1 MFFIFFPCLVYQFNT
16 NVYQEI
22 HISSQIKLYVGWGP
36 KKGNWHPYGWVRV
49 FWIRVFLDICPGVGL
64 VDHMAC
70 LFLVFWGNSIL
81 FCIGSTPI
89 YIPTHS
95 FGGFS
100 LLQTLQH
107 VLLIAFLM
115 MAILISVRWYL
126 ILVFTCMSLKIRDVE
141 HLFMC
146 LMAICVSSLKQSLFR
161 YST

>member
-1 MFFIFFPCLVYQFNT
+1 MDELEFFELKF
-16 NVYQEI
+16 
-22 HISSQIKLYVGWGP
+22 S
-36 KKGNWHPYGWVRV
+36 
-49 FWIRVFLDICPGVGL
+49 LDICPGVGL

-70 LFLVFWGNSIL
+70 LFLVFWGNSLL

-107 VLLIAFLM
+107 VLLTAFLM
-115 MAILISVRWYL
+115 MAVLSRVRWYL

-161 YST
+161 CSSYFLIRLFCYCCYWFIEAGYIFWIINPCWSHSLQMFSLIV